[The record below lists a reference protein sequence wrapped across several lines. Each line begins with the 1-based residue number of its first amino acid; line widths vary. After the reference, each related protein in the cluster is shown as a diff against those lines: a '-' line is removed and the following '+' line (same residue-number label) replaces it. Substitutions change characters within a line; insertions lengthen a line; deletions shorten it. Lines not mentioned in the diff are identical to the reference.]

1 MFEVKTQRAPRWL
14 CAAPAAPRHVSY
26 LNPHPPL
33 TRRVQME
40 FAVADEASGRNF
52 EFAGEAAII
61 ARCPAPPTPLPP
73 PWTARRLDSSSPG
86 QLNTSSLPG
95 VLNEWCANPAE
106 VTYGHIST
114 WDVSL
119 VTDMQYLFTSAS
131 CYNTFN
137 ADINGWDV
145 GQVTTMEVR
154 HCPASQSQNSCAHTA
169 AQGGGH
175 KLCVCAGAAQN
186 MFQNARAFN
195 QPLAAWDVGQVT
207 SMQVRRRPA
216 SGFGAPA
223 HTQLLSGAV
232 TSRVLVTTCVRVL
245 AAQYMFRYASAF
257 NQPLAAWDVGQ
268 VTTMQVRCPPASGSQ
283 ASCRHTHTAAQGA
296 VRSRVRVL
304 AWRRAC
310 SISRVLSTSLWMLGT
325 LARSPTCRCAAAL
338 CVIVTGLL
346 HAQLLRAAATSR
358 VRVLARRS
366 ICSTA
371 RAPSTS
377 PWKLGMS
384 ARS

>member
-52 EFAGEAAII
+52 KFAGEAAII

-154 HCPASQSQNSCAHTA
+154 H
-169 AQGGGH
+169 
-175 KLCVCAGAAQN
+175 
-186 MFQNARAFN
+186 
-195 QPLAAWDVGQVT
+195 
-207 SMQVRRRPA
+207 RP
-216 SGFGAPA
+216 P
-223 HTQLLSGAV
+223 
-232 TSRVLVTTCVRVL
+232 
-245 AAQYMFRYASAF
+245 
-257 NQPLAAWDVGQ
+257 
-268 VTTMQVRCPPASGSQ
+268 
-283 ASCRHTHTAAQGA
+283 
-296 VRSRVRVL
+296 VRS
-304 AWRRAC
+304 W
-310 SISRVLSTSLWMLGT
+310 WG
-325 LARSPTCRCAAAL
+325 
-338 CVIVTGLL
+338 
-346 HAQLLRAAATSR
+346 
-358 VRVLARRS
+358 
-366 ICSTA
+366 
-371 RAPSTS
+371 
-377 PWKLGMS
+377 
-384 ARS
+384 